1 MPVTKK
7 PTQQNEFTLPF
18 TSIAMDFIVKLPLS
32 NTYNTILTITDTF
45 SKALIF
51 IPCKETTDA
60 ENTALLYATY
70 VLPHY
75 GLSSCIIYHTWQRPQ
90 VHSYIYQGTVPY
102 PTSGTKQQYSIP
114 PTNQQSIWTHKPK
127 IRTIS
132 MHLYWLSP
140 KQLGSMVT
148 SGTIHFKCI
157 AKTQPQGRLLLKSS
171 WDIFHVFTKPTNSSH
186 HLP

>member
-7 PTQQNEFTLPF
+7 PTQQNEPPPPYPISSKAFTLPF

-75 GLSSCIIYHTWQRPQ
+75 GLSSCIIYHT
-90 VHSYIYQGTVPY
+90 
-102 PTSGTKQQYSIP
+102 
-114 PTNQQSIWTHKPK
+114 
-127 IRTIS
+127 
-132 MHLYWLSP
+132 
-140 KQLGSMVT
+140 
-148 SGTIHFKCI
+148 
-157 AKTQPQGRLLLKSS
+157 
-171 WDIFHVFTKPTNSSH
+171 
-186 HLP
+186 